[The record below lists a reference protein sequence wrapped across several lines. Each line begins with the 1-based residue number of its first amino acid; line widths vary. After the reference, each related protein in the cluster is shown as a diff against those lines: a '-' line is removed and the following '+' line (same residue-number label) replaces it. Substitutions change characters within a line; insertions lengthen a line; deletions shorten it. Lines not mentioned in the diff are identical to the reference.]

1 MAFAAGMAAAS
12 VLAAEPESTGSS
24 TADPVVVTATRTP
37 EPLSATIR
45 PVELIPADVIQ
56 RSGQDT
62 MTEMLQQQANVE
74 MAANGG
80 PGQPSSIFLRGA
92 NSSHTLV
99 LLDGI
104 RVNSAAVSLAPFEN
118 LPQSQFSRIEIVPGP
133 MSSLYGSDAMGGVIQ
148 LFTNRWPDA
157 PRATGS
163 IGFGSYDTTKLNG
176 GVSLGTDTTG
186 FTVNAGYIDS
196 EAFSATNSNVPF
208 GLFHPDPDGY
218 RNTNVSANFVHQL
231 APDQELGLSAFY
243 SQGRTHF
250 DNGPT
255 SDDVNNQAI
264 GVYSAYSRNRL
275 NSWWQSLV
283 RIGLNKDDST
293 FDGSFHSVI
302 DSEQTQITWQNDFK
316 TAAGTVIAGLEYLDQ
331 SVSGTTVLSVDSRD
345 ISSVFAGYNGAFGR
359 TTLTASVRNDDNS
372 QFGTQPTGAIG
383 YAFQATPGLR
393 LRASAGSAFHAPTFF
408 DLYDPFI
415 GNPSVKPEEGRSWEA
430 GLDYRRD
437 QQRLGLTYFQNRIT
451 DLIVFDSAINLITN
465 VGEASINGLEI
476 GYDGV
481 LFGCELQLRLT
492 FQNPID
498 DVTEKRLPRRAKV
511 FGNAGIA
518 RSFGPL
524 RVGAELVGAGDRFDS
539 VNENP
544 ATKMDG
550 YLLFNLLATYS
561 IARNWSMELRWNNV
575 FNEQYELAKGYNVPS
590 SNVFLA
596 IQYTLR

>member
-1 MAFAAGMAAAS
+1 MAVAASMAAAS
-12 VLAAEPESTGSS
+12 GGAAEPESPASA

-45 PVELIPADVIQ
+45 PVELIPGDVIQ

-62 MTEMLQQQANVE
+62 LTEMLQQQANVQ
-74 MAANGG
+74 MSANGG

-92 NSSHTLV
+92 NATHTLV

-157 PRATGS
+157 PRAIGS
-163 IGFGSYDTTKLNG
+163 VGFGSYDTTKLSG
-176 GVSLGTDTTG
+176 GVSLGNDTTG
-186 FTVNAGYIDS
+186 LTVNAGYIES
-196 EAFSATNSNVPF
+196 QAFSATNSNVPF
-208 GLFHPDPDGY
+208 GLFNPDADGY
-218 RNTNVSANFVHQL
+218 RNSNVSANFVHLL
-231 APDQELGLSAFY
+231 APGQEFGVSAFY

-250 DNGPT
+250 DNGPS
-255 SDDVNNQAI
+255 SDDVNNQSI

-283 RIGLNKDDST
+283 RVGVSTDNAT
-293 FDGSFHSVI
+293 FDGSFPSVI
-302 DSEQTQITWQNDFK
+302 DSQQTQITWQNDFT

-331 SVSGTTVLSVDSRD
+331 QVTGTTGFSVDSRD
-345 ISSVFAGYNGAFGR
+345 IRSAFIGYNGEIGR
-359 TTLTASVRNDDNS
+359 NTLSASLRNDDNS
-372 QFGTQPTGAIG
+372 QFGTQTTGALG
-383 YAFQATPGLR
+383 YAFQVTPGLR

-415 GNPSVKPEEGRSWEA
+415 GNPSVKPEEGQSWEA
-430 GLDYRRD
+430 GLDYRKG

-465 VGEASINGLEI
+465 IGEASINGLEI

-481 LFGCELQLRLT
+481 LFGCDLQLRLT

-498 DVTEKRLPRRAKV
+498 DVTEKRLPRRAEV
-511 FGNAGIA
+511 FGNAGIS
-518 RSFGPL
+518 RNFGPL
-524 RVGAELVGAGDRFDS
+524 RLAAELVGVGDRFDS

-550 YLLFNLLATYS
+550 YMLFNLLATYS

-575 FNEQYELAKGYNVPS
+575 FNEQYELAKGYNTPS

-596 IQYTLR
+596 IQYTLK